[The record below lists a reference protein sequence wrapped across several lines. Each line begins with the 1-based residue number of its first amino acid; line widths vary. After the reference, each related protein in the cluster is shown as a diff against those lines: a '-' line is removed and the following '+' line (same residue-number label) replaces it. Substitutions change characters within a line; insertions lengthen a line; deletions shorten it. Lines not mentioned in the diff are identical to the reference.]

1 MVALN
6 LDVSK
11 LTQSAAMKATPHD
24 NCIVLD
30 LGAGAFP
37 RDIEVR
43 LPDDDGARQN
53 ALWDGSL
60 NLSVNDE
67 VLCFEYSGISAW
79 RVMGMGG
86 NDSGAGKERVSEIWE
101 SDFGAVALETD
112 VSGNVTVNGTRT
124 LTIPTDLIHAGDP
137 DTKWSFTDD
146 DVEITVGGL
155 SMLKLTEAAQDLIT
169 LGPGSGD
176 VDIDFN
182 GDLFLEGSSGN
193 FGIGETSPT
202 GIMHVKWATNPASP
216 RLEFTGSGNLP
227 ATYIFFHNSATPA
240 NNDGLGEFRFNGNND
255 AGTPEEI
262 AFSRIAGFSPTITD
276 GSEDGELRFTTMV
289 SGTTRTV
296 GRWIAGNLGIGN
308 NLTPLAKLHVD
319 QFSTSAAIPV
329 IIFDQAD
336 VDEPFEKYIGTA
348 AAANL
353 TRSIVDDDDVTTATL
368 IGWTK
373 IEVEDIGN
381 QVTDQDYYQPFYS
394 LA

>member
-11 LTQSAAMKATPHD
+11 LTQSVAMKATPHD
-24 NCIVLD
+24 CIVLD

-67 VLCFEYSGISAW
+67 VLCFEYAGLSAW

-86 NDSGAGKERVSEIWE
+86 NDSGAGKVRVSEVWE
-101 SDFGAVALETD
+101 SDFGNVALEADATANITINT
-112 VSGNVTVNGTRT
+112 GT
-124 LTIPTDLIHAGDP
+124 LTIPSDIIHLGDT

-146 DVEITVGGL
+146 DIEATVGGL

-176 VDIDFN
+176 VDINFN
-182 GDLFLEGSSGN
+182 GDMFLEGSSGN
-193 FGIGETSPT
+193 FGIGEASPA
-202 GIMHVKWATNPASP
+202 GIMHVKWATSAVAP
-216 RLEFTGSGNLP
+216 RLEFTGAGNLP

-262 AFSRIAGFSPTITD
+262 AFSRVAGFSPTITD

-289 SGTTRTV
+289 GGTTRSV

-308 NLTPLAKLHVD
+308 NLTPLAKLHID
-319 QFSTSAAIPV
+319 QFSTTAAIPV
-329 IIFDQAD
+329 LYLDQAD
-336 VDEPFEKYIGTA
+336 VSEEMIEFNTTIGVGNAIEAVGVKVLTTTHFIKVTLPGG
-348 AAANL
+348 L
-353 TRSIVDDDDVTTATL
+353 TRYIPVGTIA
-368 IGWTK
+368 
-373 IEVEDIGN
+373 
-381 QVTDQDYYQPFYS
+381 
-394 LA
+394 

>member
-30 LGAGAFP
+30 LGTGSFP

-67 VLCFEYSGISAW
+67 VLCFEYAGISAW
-79 RVMGMGG
+79 RVMAMGG
-86 NDSGAGKERVSEIWE
+86 KDGGAGKVRVSEVWE
-101 SDFGAVALETD
+101 SDFGNVALESDATANITINT
-112 VSGNVTVNGTRT
+112 GT
-124 LTIPTDLIHAGDP
+124 LTIPSDVIHLGDP
-137 DTKWSFTDD
+137 DTNIAFTDD
-146 DVEITVGGL
+146 DVEATVGGL
-155 SMLKLTEAAQDLIT
+155 SMLKLTEAAQDLIK

-176 VDIDFN
+176 VDVDIN
-182 GDLFLEGSSGN
+182 GDLFLEGSTGN
-193 FGIGETSPT
+193 FGIGETSPA
-202 GIMHVKWATNPASP
+202 GIMHVKWASSTVAP
-216 RLEFTGSGNLP
+216 RLEFTGAGNLP

-240 NNDGLGEFRFNGNND
+240 NNDGLGEFRFAGNND

-262 AFSRIAGFSPTITD
+262 VFSRIAGFSPTITD
-276 GSEDGELRFTTMV
+276 GSEGGELRFSMMIG
-289 SGTTRTV
+289 GTNRSV
-296 GRWIAGNLGIGN
+296 GRWIEGDLGIGN
-308 NLTPLAKLHVD
+308 NVTPLAKLHVD

-329 IIFDQAD
+329 VTFDQAD

-353 TRSIVDDDDVTTATL
+353 TRSIVDDGDVTTATL
-368 IGWTK
+368 VGWTK
-373 IEVEDIGN
+373 IEIDDVGN
-381 QVTDQDYYQPFYS
+381 QVADGDYFRPFYS